1 MKQTSNLKLDK
12 YDTTDA
18 ADLTKGHN
26 TAMDQLER
34 MFGMMAPPYVLSS
47 DSAALPAG
55 AKTPCL
61 IVVPGNPPK
70 LWYEDGKA
78 ASDEEQ
84 PDTGPAPYDEGG
96 TDEPTT
102 DEGANEHERHSR

>member
-1 MKQTSNLKLDK
+1 MKQTTNLKLDK

-18 ADLTKGHN
+18 ANLTVGHN

-34 MFGMMAPPYVLSS
+34 LFGVMAPPYVLSS
-47 DSAALPAG
+47 GSAALPAG

-61 IVVPGNPPK
+61 IVVPGNPPQ

-78 ASDEEQ
+78 ASSDEEQ
-84 PDTGPAPYDEGG
+84 PDTGPSDEGG
-96 TDEPTT
+96 TGESTT
-102 DEGANEHERHSR
+102 TEGRSNE